1 MFVISSKTNMLYEI
15 IITKNKHVVFVYLL
29 ILSKNPH
36 ILNLN
41 IYIPG
46 ASPISKSQL
55 KPI

>member
-15 IITKNKHVVFVYLL
+15 IITKKKHVVFVYLL